1 MVDIIRFNQ
10 RDKALAISIA
20 LLTMAVLAVL
30 AFGLVM
36 PMFNNLMSTSD
47 LRLLMMGQENTY
59 AGMLVLIGLIIVL
72 DFLLSVLIADFFKNI
87 NRKLAF
93 YAGLL
98 RFAYSILFGV
108 ALCFLLSG
116 FLTNEVHAADFW
128 INMKRFYW
136 LWNLSLGFLFGP
148 HLILTAFLMKQYKII
163 PVFVW
168 GLTAFAGF
176 AYVIVHVLKIF
187 VPQWAT
193 LELIEMI
200 LILPMVLG
208 ELLLAFWVL
217 IKVAFRSS
225 FN

>member
-47 LRLLMMGQENTY
+47 LRSLMLGQEDAY

-72 DFLLSVLIADFFKNI
+72 DILLSVLIADFFKTI
-87 NRKLAF
+87 NKKLAF
-93 YAGLL
+93 YTGLL
-98 RFAYSILFGV
+98 RFLYSGLFGL

-116 FLTNEVHAADFW
+116 FFTNEIHAADFW

-148 HLILTAFLMKQYKII
+148 HLVLTAYLMKQYKII

-168 GLTAFAGF
+168 GLTAFAGL
-176 AYVIVHVLKIF
+176 AYIIVHLLKIF
-187 VPQWAT
+187 VPQWPT

-200 LILPMVLG
+200 LILPMALG

-217 IKVAFRSS
+217 IKVGFKSS

>member
-20 LLTMAVLAVL
+20 LLSMAVLAVL

-36 PMFNNLMSTSD
+36 PMFNTLMSTSD
-47 LRLLMMGQENTY
+47 LRSLMLGQEDAY

-72 DFLLSVLIADFFKNI
+72 DILLSVLIADFFKTI
-87 NRKLAF
+87 NKKLAF
-93 YAGLL
+93 YTGLL
-98 RFAYSILFGV
+98 RFLYSGLFGL

-116 FLTNEVHAADFW
+116 FFTNEIHAADFW

-148 HLILTAFLMKQYKII
+148 HLVLTAYLMKQYKII

-168 GLTAFAGF
+168 GLTAFAGL
-176 AYVIVHVLKIF
+176 AYIIVHLLKIF
-187 VPQWAT
+187 VPQWPT
-193 LELIEMI
+193 LELIELI
-200 LILPMVLG
+200 LILPMALG

-217 IKVAFRSS
+217 IKVGFKSS

>member
-1 MVDIIRFNQ
+1 VVDIIRFNQ

-36 PMFNNLMSTSD
+36 PMFNTLMSTSD
-47 LRLLMMGQENTY
+47 LRSLMLGQEDAY

-72 DFLLSVLIADFFKNI
+72 DILLSVLIADFFKTI
-87 NRKLAF
+87 NKKLAF
-93 YAGLL
+93 YTGLL
-98 RFAYSILFGV
+98 RFLYSGLFGL

-116 FLTNEVHAADFW
+116 FFTNEIHAADFW

-148 HLILTAFLMKQYKII
+148 HLVLTAYLMKQYKII

-168 GLTAFAGF
+168 GLTAFAGL
-176 AYVIVHVLKIF
+176 AYIIVHLLKIF
-187 VPQWAT
+187 VPQWPT

-200 LILPMVLG
+200 LILPMALG

-217 IKVAFRSS
+217 IKVGFKSS

>member
-20 LLTMAVLAVL
+20 LLSMAVLAVL

-36 PMFNNLMSTSD
+36 PMFNTLMSTSD
-47 LRLLMMGQENTY
+47 LRSLMLGQEDAY

-72 DFLLSVLIADFFKNI
+72 DILLSVLIADFFKTI
-87 NRKLAF
+87 NKKLAF
-93 YAGLL
+93 YTGLL
-98 RFAYSILFGV
+98 RFLYSGLFGL

-116 FLTNEVHAADFW
+116 FFTNEIHAADFW

-148 HLILTAFLMKQYKII
+148 HLVLTAYLMKQYKII

-168 GLTAFAGF
+168 GLTAFAGL
-176 AYVIVHVLKIF
+176 AYIIVHLLKIF
-187 VPQWAT
+187 VPQWPT

-200 LILPMVLG
+200 LILPMALG

-217 IKVAFRSS
+217 IKVGFKSS

>member
-20 LLTMAVLAVL
+20 LLSMAVLAVL

-36 PMFNNLMSTSD
+36 PMFNTLMSTSD
-47 LRLLMMGQENTY
+47 LRSLMLGQEDAY

-72 DFLLSVLIADFFKNI
+72 DILLSVLIADFFKTI
-87 NRKLAF
+87 NKKLAF
-93 YAGLL
+93 YTGLL
-98 RFAYSILFGV
+98 RFLYSGLFGL

-116 FLTNEVHAADFW
+116 FFTNEIHAADFW

-148 HLILTAFLMKQYKII
+148 HLVLTAYLMKQYKII

-168 GLTAFAGF
+168 GLTAFAGL
-176 AYVIVHVLKIF
+176 AYIIVHLLKIF
-187 VPQWAT
+187 VPQWPT

-200 LILPMVLG
+200 LILPMALG
-208 ELLLAFWVL
+208 ELMLAFWVL
-217 IKVAFRSS
+217 IKVGFKSS

>member
-36 PMFNNLMSTSD
+36 PMFNTLMSTSD
-47 LRLLMMGQENTY
+47 LRSLMLGQEDAY

-72 DFLLSVLIADFFKNI
+72 DILLSVLIADFFKTI
-87 NRKLAF
+87 NKKLAF
-93 YAGLL
+93 YTGLL
-98 RFAYSILFGV
+98 RFLYSGLFGL

-116 FLTNEVHAADFW
+116 FFTNEIHAADFW
-128 INMKRFYW
+128 INMKRFFW

-148 HLILTAFLMKQYKII
+148 HLVLTAYLMKQYKII

-168 GLTAFAGF
+168 GLTAFAGL
-176 AYVIVHVLKIF
+176 AYIIVHLLKIF
-187 VPQWAT
+187 VPQWPT

-200 LILPMVLG
+200 LILPMALG

-217 IKVAFRSS
+217 IKVGFKSS

>member
-36 PMFNNLMSTSD
+36 PMFNTLMSTSD
-47 LRLLMMGQENTY
+47 LRSLMLGQEDAY

-72 DFLLSVLIADFFKNI
+72 DILLSVLIADFFKTI
-87 NRKLAF
+87 NKKLAF
-93 YAGLL
+93 YTGLL
-98 RFAYSILFGV
+98 RFLYSGLFGL

-116 FLTNEVHAADFW
+116 FFTNEIHAADFW

-148 HLILTAFLMKQYKII
+148 HLVLTAYLMKQYKII

-168 GLTAFAGF
+168 GLTAFAGL
-176 AYVIVHVLKIF
+176 AYIIVHLLKIF
-187 VPQWAT
+187 VPQWPT

-200 LILPMVLG
+200 LILPMALG

-217 IKVAFRSS
+217 IKVGFKSS

>member
-20 LLTMAVLAVL
+20 LLTIAVLAVL

-36 PMFNNLMSTSD
+36 PMFNNLISTSD
-47 LRLLMMGQENTY
+47 LRLLMIGQENTY
-59 AGMLVLIGLIIVL
+59 TGMLVLIGLIIVL
-72 DFLLSVLIADFFKNI
+72 DFLLSVLIADFFKTI

-98 RFAYSILFGV
+98 RFSYSTLFGL
-108 ALCFLLSG
+108 ALCFLFSG
-116 FLTNEVHAADFW
+116 FLKSEIHAVDFW

-148 HLILTAFLMKQYKII
+148 HLILTAYLMKQYKII

-168 GLTAFAGF
+168 GLIAFAGF
-176 AYVIVHVLKIF
+176 AYIVVHLLKIF

-200 LILPMVLG
+200 LIVPMALG

-217 IKVAFRSS
+217 IKVGFRSS

>member
-20 LLTMAVLAVL
+20 LLSMAVLAVL

-36 PMFNNLMSTSD
+36 PMFNTLMSTSD
-47 LRLLMMGQENTY
+47 LRSLMLGQEDAY

-72 DFLLSVLIADFFKNI
+72 DILLSVLIADFFKTI
-87 NRKLAF
+87 NKKLAF
-93 YAGLL
+93 YTGLL
-98 RFAYSILFGV
+98 RFLYSGLFGL

-116 FLTNEVHAADFW
+116 FFTNEIHAADFW
-128 INMKRFYW
+128 INMKRFFW

-148 HLILTAFLMKQYKII
+148 HLVLTAYLMKQYKII

-168 GLTAFAGF
+168 GLTAFAGL
-176 AYVIVHVLKIF
+176 AYIIVHLLKIF
-187 VPQWAT
+187 VPQWPT

-200 LILPMVLG
+200 LILPMALG

-217 IKVAFRSS
+217 IKVGFKSS

>member
-1 MVDIIRFNQ
+1 VVDIIRFNQ

-36 PMFNNLMSTSD
+36 PMFNTLMSTSD
-47 LRLLMMGQENTY
+47 LRSLMLGQEDAY

-72 DFLLSVLIADFFKNI
+72 DILLSVLIADFFKTI
-87 NRKLAF
+87 NKKLAF
-93 YAGLL
+93 YTGLL
-98 RFAYSILFGV
+98 RFLYSGLFGL

-116 FLTNEVHAADFW
+116 FFTNEIHAADFW
-128 INMKRFYW
+128 INMKRFFW

-148 HLILTAFLMKQYKII
+148 HLVLTAYLMKQYKII

-168 GLTAFAGF
+168 GLTAFAGL
-176 AYVIVHVLKIF
+176 AYIIVHLLKIF
-187 VPQWAT
+187 VPQWPT

-200 LILPMVLG
+200 LILPMALG

-217 IKVAFRSS
+217 IKVGFKSS